1 MLKTEKIRLHINSIK
16 YFLLVFALIS
26 TELCAQ
32 QKLPSVVISI
42 DVKEATAE
50 EVIEIIRAKAGI
62 NFSYNPKKLPTNRV
76 SLDVRD
82 QDLESI
88 LGVLSAKFN
97 LDFQSFEGQVIVTA
111 RKSRQKENVTISGM
125 VTDLTNGEPLIGATI
140 YLEELKTGTTTNPFG
155 FYSLTLPRSTYT
167 LRCTYLGFAVQTL
180 HVELQNDY
188 QHRFAMEE
196 EAPTLEEIVVTNNS
210 PDVVSL
216 VRTGNTD
223 IRPVSTQ
230 ERPSFFGEPDV
241 VKSLESL
248 PGIKLHSDGST
259 FYYVR
264 GGDRDQNMLIVDDAP
279 IYNPSHMLGM
289 FSTVI
294 PDAINDMTLYKGD
307 MPASLGGRLSSVLDI
322 RTKKGNDQHFAAWGD
337 VGLISTKIGVEAPFK
352 KDVSSFLV
360 STRFSRLKWI
370 LRLADR
376 DVSKFNFYDF
386 TGKMNFKLNQ
396 ANRIFFSFY
405 TGADNY
411 IGANN
416 GLAWSNTAATFRWNH
431 LFSDRLFLNTTVAG
445 SGYHYF
451 LYQDVSTETG
461 WKSNISNFNVKTDF
475 NYYIAPGH
483 ELSFGTG
490 LNGYGFNPG
499 NLQTERIV
507 PPRLS
512 LSVRNSMEF
521 VLYGNHEIALTEQLG
536 INYGLRVSSW
546 TNSGEAFEF
555 RFNEFGMPIDTLVF
569 EKGENYKTYRNIE
582 PRFTIAYKLNETS
595 SVKANISK
603 NVQNIHLISNSISPF
618 TSLEVWLP
626 SSINIRPQR
635 AVQTTLGY
643 YKNITSLGMSL
654 TVEAFYKKMANQIDY
669 AAHAETLLN
678 PFIESELRFG
688 DGIAYGIELLGK
700 KDEGKLRGWAGY
712 SYARAKRKIDGVNN
726 GETYNAFFD
735 RPHQINVMA
744 SYDLSQRWNVGLN
757 WLFSTGAP
765 FSSPIGFFYYNGEE
779 VPRYGQKNNDRL
791 PDYHR
796 LDLAATVKL
805 NKNSESQ
812 FRHSISFSVYNFYAR
827 KNALFINYN
836 KVETANEQFRIP
848 SDLADPERV
857 TSQYFLFR
865 FTPSV
870 SYNFKWR

>member
-1 MLKTEKIRLHINSIK
+1 MLKTERTRLHIKSILCS
-16 YFLLVFALIS
+16 LLVFTITTQTS
-26 TELCAQ
+26 AQ
-32 QKLPSVVISI
+32 QNLPDATITI
-42 DVKEATAE
+42 DVIDATAAD
-50 EVIEIIRAKAGI
+50 ILGAIGLKSGI
-62 NFSYNPKKLPTNRV
+62 KFSYNPKKLPTTRMSFKASDETV
-76 SLDVRD
+76 
-82 QDLESI
+82 QA
-88 LGVLSAKFN
+88 VLARLSELFK
-97 LDFQSFEGQVIVTA
+97 LDFESLEGQVIA
-111 RKSRQKENVTISGM
+111 KPRKIRAKENVTISGT
-125 VTDLTNGEPLIGATI
+125 VTDIRNGEPLIGATLYI
-140 YLEELKTGTTTNPFG
+140 EELKTGTTTNAFG
-155 FYSLTLPRSTYT
+155 FYSLTVPPSSYT
-167 LRCTYLGFAVQTL
+167 LRCTHLGFA
-180 HVELQNDY
+180 LQKIQVDLKEDFY
-188 QHRFAMEE
+188 HRFSMTE
-196 EAPTLEEIVVTNNS
+196 EAPTLEEVVVTNGS
-210 PDVVSL
+210 PDVVAL

-230 ERPSFFGEPDV
+230 ERPSFFGEADV

-294 PDAINDMTLYKGD
+294 PDAINEMTLYKGD

-322 RTKKGNDQHFAAWGD
+322 RTKKGNDQHLAAWGD

-352 KDVSSFLV
+352 KDVSSFLF

-370 LRLADR
+370 LQLADR
-376 DVSKFNFYDF
+376 EVSKFNFYDL
-386 TGKMNFKLNQ
+386 TGKMNFRLNR

-416 GLAWSNTAATFRWNH
+416 GLAWSNTAGTFRWNH
-431 LFSDRLFLNTTVAG
+431 LFSDRLFLNTTVAA
-445 SGYHYF
+445 SGYDYI

-461 WKSNISNFNVKTDF
+461 WKSAISNFNVKTDF
-475 NYYIAPGH
+475 TYYVAPGN
-483 ELSFGTG
+483 EVSFGTG

-512 LSVRNSMEF
+512 LSVKNSIEF
-521 VLYGNHEIALTEQLG
+521 VLYGNHELTLTERLG
-536 INYGLRVSSW
+536 INYGLRLSSW

-555 RFNEFGMPIDTLVF
+555 RFDESGKAVDTLVF
-569 EKGENYKTYRNIE
+569 EKGENYKTYRNVE
-582 PRFTIAYKLNETS
+582 PRFTIAYTLNEHS
-595 SVKANISK
+595 SVKGNISK

-635 AVQTTLGY
+635 AVQTTIGY
-643 YKNITSLGMSL
+643 YRTIASLGVNL
-654 TVEAFYKKMANQIDY
+654 TAEAFYKKMANQIDY

-688 DGIAYGIELLGK
+688 DGISYGLELLAK

-726 GETYNAFFD
+726 GKTYNAFFD

-744 SYDLSQRWNVGLN
+744 SYDLSRRWNIGVN
-757 WLFSTGAP
+757 WLYSTGAP
-765 FSSPIGFFYYNGEE
+765 FSSPVGFFYYNGDE
-779 VPRYGQKNNDRL
+779 VPMYGQKNNDRL

-796 LDLAATVKL
+796 LDLAGTIKL
-805 NKNSESQ
+805 NKNNNAQ
-812 FRHSISFSVYNFYAR
+812 FQHSLSFSIYNFYAR

-836 KVETANEQFRIP
+836 KIETPNQQFRIP
-848 SDLADPERV
+848 TDLADPDRV

-865 FTPSV
+865 FTPSI